1 MTDRPIAVIGGG
13 ISGLSAAVDLVDAGR
28 RVVLLERRA
37 FLGGRAT
44 SFPDRTTGQEIDNCQ
59 HVVLGCCTNVLD
71 LLDRL
76 GTRDRID
83 FRTHF
88 HYVEPGGRRHL
99 LRPHALPAPMHFLP
113 SILRFGAVS
122 FADRLRIVTRFLR
135 MMTMGKPS
143 LLLHGKRPM
152 AELLS
157 DQSETAIRRFW
168 EPILVS
174 AVNEDLDKVAAL
186 PCLQVF
192 LQGFLP
198 HRDAAAMGVPRVGL
212 RSLYAEPARR
222 YIEGHG
228 GEVRLRANVT
238 GLRHDGDRVD
248 AVTLHDGEEIAVDGA
263 VVAVPPAN
271 IGGLDPEN
279 TLAPAAAVPT
289 SFASITG
296 IHLWF
301 DRVVVDLP
309 RAVLLDSPIQ
319 WVFAR
324 DVDEASARELG
335 ARQYLNLVVSASHA
349 FDRMSQ
355 SDVLALARRELA
367 AAFPAAADA
376 EAEIVHATVVKE
388 LGATISPTPE
398 VEAARPATATR
409 FENVALA
416 GDWTDTSWPATLEGS
431 TRSGRLAAAHVLGRE
446 PQLTPDLP
454 RGLLA
459 RVLLSRVPR
468 AWPSSRSH

>member
-1 MTDRPIAVIGGG
+1 MTGLPIAVVGGG

-44 SFPDRTTGQEIDNCQ
+44 SFHDRTTGQEIDNCQ

-71 LLDRL
+71 LLAKL
-76 GTRDRID
+76 GTRDQIE
-83 FRTHF
+83 FRRTF

-99 LRPHALPAPMHFLP
+99 LQPRPLPAPMHFLP
-113 SILRFGAVS
+113 GLLRFGAVS
-122 FADRLRIVTRFLR
+122 FSDRLRIITRFLR

-143 LLLHGKRPM
+143 LLLHGRRTM
-152 AELLS
+152 ADLLT
-157 DQSETAIRRFW
+157 DQSESAIRRFW

-198 HRDAAAMGVPRVGL
+198 HRDSAAMGVPRIGL

-222 YIEGHG
+222 YIEEHG
-228 GEVRLRANVT
+228 GTVRLRANVT
-238 GLRHDGDRVD
+238 DLRREGDRATAIV
-248 AVTLHDGEEIAVDGA
+248 LHGGETIAIDGA
-263 VVAVPPAN
+263 VIAVPPAN
-271 IGGLDPEN
+271 IGGLE
-279 TLAPAAAVPT
+279 LAAPTAVPT

-296 IHLWF
+296 IHLWM
-301 DRVVVDLP
+301 DRAVMDLP
-309 RAVLLDSPIQ
+309 HAVLLDSPIQ
-319 WVFAR
+319 WVFTR
-324 DVDEASARELG
+324 DVDHDGARALG
-335 ARQYLNLVVSASHA
+335 ARQYLHLVVSASHA

-355 SDVLALARRELA
+355 GDILALAERELT
-367 AAFPAAADA
+367 AAFPAMA
-376 EAEIVHATVVKE
+376 EAKVVHATVVKE
-388 LGATISPTPE
+388 LRATISPTPSIE
-398 VEAARPATATR
+398 SARPPTKTAV
-409 FENVALA
+409 ENVALA

-446 PQLTPDLP
+446 PRLTPDLP

-468 AWPSSRSH
+468 EWPRLRPR